1 MQSNLTVTPY
11 RPSFGIK
18 TSNNLINRTSLLCTN
33 TSNTGLYDKFLNKVK
48 QLESKGFQD
57 YTIDYK
63 LLPKSRNKNERHVL
77 YAYKNGSNPQES
89 IVIAHN
95 SKFSHTLQEYLNIN
109 GDSLVKLIKS
119 K

>member
-89 IVIAHN
+89 IVIAHK
-95 SKFSHTLQEYLNIN
+95 SKFNYLLQEYLNIN
-109 GDSLVKLIKS
+109 DSLVELLKKS